1 MKIDRRKS
9 YYLVLDTE
17 TANGYIDENNK
28 LCLDDSLFYDCGF
41 AVIDKKGN
49 VYEAHSYVNYDIF
62 CGMADV
68 MKSAYY
74 KEKIPKYYDDLKSG
88 DRKWSNTIGIRK
100 AVKEACSKYNVK
112 SIICHNARF
121 DNNTLNKTIR
131 YITGSKVR
139 YFLPYGVEIWDSL
152 KMSRDVIL
160 KMPSYKRYAEKYN
173 LKTATGRLSATAE
186 NLYRFITK
194 NPDFMES
201 HTGLEDVLI
210 EKEIFSYCMKQH
222 KKMRKK
228 LFEN

>member
-49 VYEAHSYVNYDIF
+49 VYETHSYVNYDIF

-74 KEKIPKYYDDLKSG
+74 KEKIPKYYDDLKRG

-100 AVKEACSKYNVK
+100 VIKEACNKYNVK

-139 YFLPYGVEIWDSL
+139 YFLPYGVEMWI
-152 KMSRDVIL
+152 V
-160 KMPSYKRYAEKYN
+160 
-173 LKTATGRLSATAE
+173 
-186 NLYRFITK
+186 
-194 NPDFMES
+194 
-201 HTGLEDVLI
+201 
-210 EKEIFSYCMKQH
+210 
-222 KKMRKK
+222 
-228 LFEN
+228 

>member
-49 VYEAHSYVNYDIF
+49 VYETHSYVNYDIF

-74 KEKIPKYYDDLKSG
+74 KEKIPKYYDDLKRG

-100 AVKEACSKYNVK
+100 VIKEACNKYNVK

-160 KMPSYKRYAEKYN
+160 KMPSYKKYADKHN
-173 LKTATGRLSATAE
+173 LKTATGKLSATAE

-194 NPDFMES
+194 NPDFIES

-210 EKEIFSYCMKQH
+210 EKEIFAYCMKQH